1 MPHNKSANP
10 PRREKLKTTAA
21 VAGMGATPGFGSGGS
36 GLPGAMTSFPATSQT
51 AVGGY
56 PVTSNRL
63 AEAIMVEETQGDPNA
78 AARAYESLMS
88 GFDQQRSAA
97 AQAIFRLAEV
107 YRRSGRNE
115 EARTLHGRILREF
128 VDFPELAQSS
138 LRILSFNAPPLS
150 AAVPAPADPAP
161 TAQRPF
167 DAAAYRVESLRLMQ
181 RELARRKDLVSK
193 GLVSESEIFPLER
206 DILQL
211 QQQIARD
218 EDIATSPNFDHPPA
232 AKPAAGR

>member
-1 MPHNKSANP
+1 MLPLT
-10 PRREKLKTTAA
+10 PRPRIH
-21 VAGMGATPGFGSGGS
+21 GI
-36 GLPGAMTSFPATSQT
+36 QT
-51 AVGGY
+51 AKVVGKKG
-56 PVTSNRL
+56 
-63 AEAIMVEETQGDPNA
+63 EE
-78 AARAYESLMS
+78 
-88 GFDQQRSAA
+88 
-97 AQAIFRLAEV
+97 
-107 YRRSGRNE
+107 NE
-115 EARTLHGRILREF
+115 EISTDEHGRILREF